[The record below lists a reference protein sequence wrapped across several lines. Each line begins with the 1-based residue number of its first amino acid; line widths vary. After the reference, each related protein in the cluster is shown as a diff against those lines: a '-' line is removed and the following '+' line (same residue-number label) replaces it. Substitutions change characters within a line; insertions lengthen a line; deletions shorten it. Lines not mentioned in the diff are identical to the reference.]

1 MLGVDG
7 SPVVQTGIQSPV
19 PPKKRGSGP
28 HKNSGWLN
36 VGASE
41 NEHEHNKTKSLQL
54 YRHGSARKKSANTA
68 GGELKANTKVLEL

>member
-1 MLGVDG
+1 MA

-41 NEHEHNKTKSLQL
+41 NEHEHNKTINLCKL
-54 YRHGSARKKSANTA
+54 YRHG
-68 GGELKANTKVLEL
+68 